1 MFYFRSLWKSFSLPK
16 VGMVILVIF
25 PHQALSWTVSTAN
38 KHGDKFGRYYTLP
51 VNKQVERT
59 DDDKDKMQKL
69 TINPDYFKE
78 SNVNFQCPGHS
89 ILTGIVSKYKYFNTD
104 ADNRNYSS
112 DRSFAFIC
120 SFLEDPQD
128 RPILKYNC
136 DEGKTPADN
145 EQLKQGTSVCENET
159 QFIHGLVSE
168 KYRPDPD
175 LGGEPSFFRDRVY
188 KSQCCE
194 MNDQDGTP
202 VKSTGECNSY
212 EFDAG
217 SNFTIECAEGFLL
230 KKIES
235 SYSGEKWDRSYKFEC
250 CKAGAQ

>member
-1 MFYFRSLWKSFSLPK
+1 MFYINILQKNFPLCLAGLLGLLVAPK
-16 VGMVILVIF
+16 
-25 PHQALSWTVSTAN
+25 PALSWTVSTAN
-38 KHGDKFGRYYTLP
+38 KHGDKFGKYYTLP

-59 DDDKDKMQKL
+59 DDDKDKMKNL

-78 SNVNFQCPGHS
+78 SNVDFQCPGYS
-89 ILTGIVSKYKYFNTD
+89 VLTGIVSKYKYFNTD

-112 DRSFAFIC
+112 DRNFAFIC

-128 RPILKYNC
+128 QPIQKFNC
-136 DEGKTPADN
+136 QEGKTPADN
-145 EQLKQGTSVCENET
+145 EEQKQGQSACNSET

-168 KYRPDPD
+168 KYRADPKT
-175 LGGEPSFFRDRVY
+175 GEPSFFRDRIY

-194 MNDQDGTP
+194 LRDQDGTP
-202 VKSTGECNSY
+202 VKSSGECNSY

-217 SNFTIECAEGFLL
+217 SNFTLECAEGYLL

-235 SYSGEKWDRSYKFEC
+235 NYSGDKWDRSYKFEC
-250 CKAGAQ
+250 CKAGT